1 MIQKN
6 LLLHICHQKK
16 TSNFLIN
23 TSKYTFKNSKGY
35 FHTSKFQYKLV
46 QFNLADIGEGI
57 KEVEVLKW
65 YVSEGQQIQQFD
77 KVAEVQSDKA
87 TVEITSRFDG
97 VIKKL
102 YHKTGDIAQV
112 GRPLVDIET
121 SSDVK
126 EEPKKVETK
135 NETKISQTNSCS
147 VKKEEYKVSEKVKT
161 TPSVRRIAREQ
172 NLDLTKVLATGKDGR
187 ILKQDVLSYVE
198 GGKEVEKTV
207 EERQVIK
214 GDREEPIRGLMRT
227 MIKSMELAMQVPH
240 LGYCDDV
247 FMDKLMQFRSE
258 MNSIYEKKY
267 GKISF
272 LPFFIKAA
280 SLSMNHFP
288 IINSQ
293 LSSDKSKIIYKG
305 SHNIGIAMDTK
316 NGLLV
321 PNIKNVQDK
330 SVIEIAIELNRLT
343 SLGAEGKLGEQDLKG
358 GTFTISNIGTIGGT
372 YASPILVVPE
382 VAILA
387 LGKTRKVPLF
397 NDKNEVVG
405 KHLLNA
411 SFSADHRVI
420 DGATIARFSNLMKHY
435 LENPLTIVTEINSS
449 K

>member
-1 MIQKN
+1 MFQKN
-6 LLLHICHQKK
+6 LQSCFGPQKK
-16 TSNFLIN
+16 TLSKFLIQSN
-23 TSKYTFKNSKGY
+23 KYTFYKSKSY

-65 YVSEGQQIQQFD
+65 YVTEGQQIQQFD

-97 VIKKL
+97 IIKKL

-112 GRPLVDIET
+112 GRPLVDIEVEGE
-121 SSDVK
+121 VK
-126 EEPKKVETK
+126 EEVKKVEAPKAQITSK
-135 NETKISQTNSCS
+135 EDSQVKI
-147 VKKEEYKVSEKVKT
+147 SEKVKT

-172 NLDLTKVLATGKDGR
+172 NIDLSKVTPSGRDGR
-187 ILKQDVLSYVE
+187 ILKQDVLSFVE
-198 GGKEVEKTV
+198 EGEKQPEIIVEKVKEVV
-207 EERQVIK
+207 R
-214 GDREEPIRGLMRT
+214 GDKEEPVRGLMRT
-227 MIKSMELAMQVPH
+227 MIKSMEAAMQVPH

-247 FMDKLMQFRSE
+247 IMDKLMQFRNE
-258 MNSIYEKKY
+258 MNHLYEKKY

-272 LPFFIKAA
+272 LPFFIKATSIA
-280 SLSMNHFP
+280 MNQYP

-293 LSSDKSKIIYKG
+293 LSNDKSKIIYKG

-316 NGLLV
+316 LGLLV

-330 SVIEIAIELNRLT
+330 TVLEISMELSRLT
-343 SLGAEGKLGEQDLKG
+343 ALGAEGKLGEQDLKG

-372 YASPILVVPE
+372 YASPVLVVPE
-382 VAILA
+382 VAIVA
-387 LGKTRKVPLF
+387 LGKTKKVPMF
-397 NDKNEVVG
+397 NDKNEVVA

-420 DGATIARFSNLMKHY
+420 DGATIARFSNLMKYY
-435 LENPLTIVTEINSS
+435 LENPLTIVTEINST